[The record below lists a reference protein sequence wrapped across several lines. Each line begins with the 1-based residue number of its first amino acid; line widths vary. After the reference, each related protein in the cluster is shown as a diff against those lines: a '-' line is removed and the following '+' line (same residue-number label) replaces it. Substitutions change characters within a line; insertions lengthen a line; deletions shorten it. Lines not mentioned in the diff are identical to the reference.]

1 VSENSPTELRWRM
14 PARYNALCF
23 TVLKEPVVSC
33 LNMPRVRTDNER
45 PDTRRQVVAAGR
57 VGLRQKLESI
67 VMASPQ
73 KRNLA
78 ICLLLAVVTLAL
90 YSPAFGHPFIFNY
103 DDDLYVNN
111 NAHVKAGLTWETVRW
126 ALTST
131 ESSNWHPATWL
142 SHALD
147 CTLYGLNPHGHHV
160 TNVLFHVLNVVL
172 LFLLLVRATGAAGR
186 SFLVAALFAVHP
198 FNVESVAWIAERKNV
213 LSTFFFLLTLGAY
226 GWYALKPSVKRYVAT
241 AALFVLGLASKPM
254 VVTLPCV
261 LLLLDYW
268 PLRRIRGWNQFNP
281 EAAFPVPQ
289 ASLSR
294 LVLEKL
300 PLLAL
305 SAADCA
311 VTFFAQ
317 RSGGAMRMVLPLGV
331 RLENAVY
338 AYAMYVWKA
347 FWPAWLAV
355 FYPHPGATLAV
366 WRLALAA
373 VFLFAMSVL
382 VWWQRAV
389 RPYLITGWLWFLG
402 TLVPVIGLVQVGE
415 QAIADRYA
423 YVPLIGIFVV
433 AVWGAADLADSRQVS
448 LRSRTKAAAIVLA
461 IFSLFTID
469 QLRYWRSAVDLWAH
483 AVDVTKNSFLG
494 EEDLGAALLATDRY
508 AEALPH
514 FQKAVKMRPSDPG
527 PHLNLGGV
535 LALSDRPREAVLEY
549 ETAIPLTSDPE
560 MRLSAYTTLGRLYS
574 NLGDYAKAR
583 ASYQAALRIDPQ
595 KASAREGLAK
605 VELSDAIR
613 NAVETPSGEAYLRL
627 GQIFQQEGR
636 TSEAR
641 AAYEQAL
648 QLNPK
653 LGDARK
659 ALAALNQQSK

>member
-1 VSENSPTELRWRM
+1 M
-14 PARYNALCF
+14 
-23 TVLKEPVVSC
+23 
-33 LNMPRVRTDNER
+33 
-45 PDTRRQVVAAGR
+45 
-57 VGLRQKLESI
+57 
-67 VMASPQ
+67 MASPQ

-103 DDDLYVNN
+103 DDDIYVNN

-131 ESSNWHPATWL
+131 ESSNWHPVTWL

-147 CTLYGLNPHGHHV
+147 CVLHGLNPHGHHV
-160 TNVLFHVLNVVL
+160 TNVLLHVLNVVL

-226 GWYALKPSVKRYVAT
+226 GWYALKPSIKRYAAV
-241 AALFVLGLASKPM
+241 AALFVLALASKPM

-281 EAAFPVPQ
+281 ETAFPVPQ
-289 ASLSR
+289 APLSR

-317 RSGGAMRMVLPLGV
+317 RSGGAMRLVLPLGV

-373 VFLFAMSVL
+373 LFLFAVSVL

-389 RPYLITGWLWFLG
+389 RPYLIVGWLWFLG

-433 AVWGAADLADSRQVS
+433 AVWGAADLADSRQLS
-448 LRSRTKAAAIVLA
+448 FRSRAKAAAIVLA
-461 IFSLFTID
+461 ILSLFTID

-483 AVDVTKNSFLG
+483 AVDVTKDSFLG

-508 AEALPH
+508 AEAMPH
-514 FQKAVKMRPSDPG
+514 FQKAVKLRPSDPG
-527 PHLNLGGV
+527 PHLNLAGD
-535 LALSDRPREAVLEY
+535 LALGDRPREAVLEY

-583 ASYQAALRIDPQ
+583 ASYQQALRIDPQ

-627 GQIFQQEGR
+627 GQLFQQEGR
-636 TSEAR
+636 APEAR

-648 QLNPK
+648 QLSPK
-653 LGDARK
+653 LGEARK
-659 ALAALNQQSK
+659 ALDVLSQQSK

>member
-1 VSENSPTELRWRM
+1 M
-14 PARYNALCF
+14 
-23 TVLKEPVVSC
+23 
-33 LNMPRVRTDNER
+33 
-45 PDTRRQVVAAGR
+45 
-57 VGLRQKLESI
+57 
-67 VMASPQ
+67 MASPQ

-103 DDDLYVNN
+103 DDDIYVNN

-131 ESSNWHPATWL
+131 ESSNWHPVTWL

-147 CTLYGLNPHGHHV
+147 CVLYGLNPHGHHV
-160 TNVLFHVLNVVL
+160 TNVLLHVLNVVL

-226 GWYALKPSVKRYVAT
+226 GWYALKPSIKRYAAV
-241 AALFVLGLASKPM
+241 AALFVLALASKPM

-281 EAAFPVPQ
+281 ETAFPVPQ
-289 ASLSR
+289 APLSR

-317 RSGGAMRMVLPLGV
+317 RSGGAMRLVLPLGV

-373 VFLFAMSVL
+373 LFLFAVSVL

-389 RPYLITGWLWFLG
+389 RPYLIVGWLWFLG

-433 AVWGAADLADSRQVS
+433 AVWGAADLADSRQLS
-448 LRSRTKAAAIVLA
+448 FRSRAKAAAIVLA
-461 IFSLFTID
+461 ILSLFTID

-483 AVDVTKNSFLG
+483 AVDVTKDSFLG

-508 AEALPH
+508 AEAMPH
-514 FQKAVKMRPSDPG
+514 FQKAVKLRPSDPG
-527 PHLNLGGV
+527 PHLNLAGD
-535 LALSDRPREAVLEY
+535 LALGDRPREAVLEY

-583 ASYQAALRIDPQ
+583 ASYQQALRIDPQ

-627 GQIFQQEGR
+627 GQLFQQEGR
-636 TSEAR
+636 APEAR

-648 QLNPK
+648 QLSPK
-653 LGDARK
+653 LGEARK
-659 ALAALNQQSK
+659 ALDVLSQQSK